1 MKEHPTNMPAEEKIK
16 QMPDKMKQMA
26 MQKEEK
32 MKKMAAQKE
41 KQKKEMKRDMIS
53 LGVLMAITI
62 ILLSIFPDNKEAVTN
77 TSWDFFI
84 EMILILPAV
93 MVILGLFAVWV
104 PTDLIVKYLG
114 KASGAKG
121 IVIAIVLGSLP
132 TGPLYIAF
140 PMAAALI
147 KKGAK
152 VSNII
157 IFLSAWAC
165 IKIPQ
170 EMVELQF
177 LGAEFMLTRL
187 VLSIIFVIIMG
198 LIIEKLVEWTD
209 KKENK
214 KEDPKETAA

>member
-1 MKEHPTNMPAEEKIK
+1 MDDPKNMPAEEKIK